1 MIHQTWHKRTV
12 RRLLAAVA
20 AGAVLT
26 GTAIGYASHSHAQP
40 GFDPHIPIPVLTWC
54 PGGGGGSSFGGY
66 CEGTTFP
73 DGSRLNY
80 ARVLGYWQGPRC
92 IFPDG
97 TPTPPAAPGHCGG
110 IG

>member
-1 MIHQTWHKRTV
+1 MITAPTSRASA
-12 RRLLAAVA
+12 RRIVAGTAATI
-20 AGAVLT
+20 VLT
-26 GTAIGYASHSHAQP
+26 GTGIGWANRAHAEQL
-40 GFDPHIPIPVLTWC
+40 DPHIPIPVLTWC
-54 PGGGGGSSFGGY
+54 PGGGGGSGFGGY
-66 CEGTTFP
+66 CEGINFT

-80 ARVLGYWQGPRC
+80 ARVLGFWQGPRC